1 MDRILKTARDDGQ
14 QQPAHV
20 PPPLVSWPEVALGAC
35 CILGFLTLVVLC
47 AGDPDVIDA
56 IIHWLMRA

>member
-1 MDRILKTARDDGQ
+1 MDRILKTERHDGQ
-14 QQPAHV
+14 QQFEHIST
-20 PPPLVSWPEVALGAC
+20 PLVSWPEVVLGAC

-56 IIHWLMRA
+56 IVHRIMEV